1 MDRRVFIGT
10 LAGGLL
16 AAPLA
21 APAEQAGKGPV
32 IGLLHPGVPD
42 PVVPGIT
49 ALLQGLQALG
59 YIEGQNIRLEYRW
72 AGGRLEKLPSLAAD
86 LVRLNVDVIYAIGP
100 QAIRVA
106 RGASRTIAIVGTD
119 LEGDPVESGFVA
131 SYARPG
137 GNITGLFLDL
147 PGLTGKWLQLVREVA
162 PATRRVAALWDA
174 TTGPHQLRALT
185 LAAKAA
191 AMELQVLEVRRPS
204 EYEDILKTAMRGR
217 PHALIQL
224 SSPLIRQASP
234 RVAAFTVKNRLPAI
248 SLFREFAVAGGLM
261 TYGPDLL
268 PFFRRAAVYIDKI
281 LKGARP
287 GDLPAEQPAKYD
299 LVINIKTAKTL
310 GLTMPQSLLL
320 RADEVIQ

>member
-42 PVVPGIT
+42 PVVPAIT
-49 ALLQGLQALG
+49 ALREGLHGLG

-119 LEGDPVESGFVA
+119 LEGDPIESGFVA

-147 PGLTGKWLQLVREVA
+147 PGLTGK
-162 PATRRVAALWDA
+162 
-174 TTGPHQLRALT
+174 
-185 LAAKAA
+185 
-191 AMELQVLEVRRPS
+191 
-204 EYEDILKTAMRGR
+204 
-217 PHALIQL
+217 
-224 SSPLIRQASP
+224 
-234 RVAAFTVKNRLPAI
+234 
-248 SLFREFAVAGGLM
+248 
-261 TYGPDLL
+261 
-268 PFFRRAAVYIDKI
+268 
-281 LKGARP
+281 
-287 GDLPAEQPAKYD
+287 
-299 LVINIKTAKTL
+299 
-310 GLTMPQSLLL
+310 
-320 RADEVIQ
+320 